1 MMSTQQDNPTLTITL
16 TVRKP
21 VKITKEDWPILA
33 KADASDHDGKVEFQA
48 NRRWSWRLAVRQ
60 HSDGRA
66 IVYGV
71 YTYSSLYQGERCHD
85 VRGGELVPAG
95 DIVAAIQRVGEWMQA
110 NAPKDGE
117 RFAEVTRECLA
128 DLPAE
133 DL

>member
-1 MMSTQQDNPTLTITL
+1 MSAQKDSPTLTITL

-33 KADASDHDGKVEFQA
+33 KADASDHDGKVECQA
-48 NRRWSWRLAVRQ
+48 YRRWSWRLAVRQ

-71 YTYSSLYQGERCHD
+71 YTYSSQYQGERYHD
-85 VRGGELVPAG
+85 VRGGELVPAYG
-95 DIVAAIQRVGEWMQA
+95 DIVAAIQRVGEWMQSTS
-110 NAPKDGE
+110 PKDGE

-128 DLPAE
+128 NLPAE

>member
-1 MMSTQQDNPTLTITL
+1 MSTQQDSPTLTIIL
-16 TVRKP
+16 TGRSP

-33 KADASDHDGKVEFQA
+33 KADASDGEVGWRA

-71 YTYSSLYQGERCHD
+71 YTYSSQYQGERYHD
-85 VRGGELVPAG
+85 VRGGELVPAYG
-95 DIVAAIQRVGEWMQA
+95 DIVAAIQRVGEWMQSTS
-110 NAPKDGE
+110 PKDGE

-128 DLPAE
+128 NLPAE

>member
-1 MMSTQQDNPTLTITL
+1 MSTQQDSPTLTIIL
-16 TVRKP
+16 TGRSP

-33 KADASDHDGKVEFQA
+33 KADASDGEVGWRA

-71 YTYSSLYQGERCHD
+71 YTYSSQYQGERCHD
-85 VRGGELVPAG
+85 VRGGELVPAYG
-95 DIVAAIQRVGEWMQA
+95 DIVAAIQRVGEWMQSTS
-110 NAPKDGE
+110 PKDGE

-128 DLPAE
+128 NLPAE

>member
-16 TVRKP
+16 TGRRP
-21 VKITKEDWPILA
+21 VKITKEDWPVLA
-33 KADASDHDGKVEFQA
+33 AADASDHDGKVEFQA

-128 DLPAE
+128 NLPAE